1 MLTVFFC
8 LATIWSSQHHQLHGF
23 GQHQVC
29 KHLKWFSVCLL
40 PPCGKTIFFI
50 LLVLAETV
58 VLTTCSV
65 VMVLTSI
72 AKHVCMSVCVWCG
85 VLCVWVCVC
94 VCVCCTWGV
103 GILFLS
109 SVLRIFQAT
118 GLLPCC
124 IPALDIYSGVL
135 MGWGRI
141 GGPLNL
147 HLACNLRDRDTRAE
161 RTHDL
166 HDRDRQRERERE
178 SCACMCTCTSLST
191 NSEA

>member
-50 LLVLAETV
+50 LLVLAETG

-72 AKHVCMSVCVWCG
+72 AKHVC
-85 VLCVWVCVC
+85 VCVC
-94 VCVCCTWGV
+94 VWELNNVQILCVCVNQIILEMSFNSTVSATFV
-103 GILFLS
+103 GNS
-109 SVLRIFQAT
+109 QMVSVTYVTL
-118 GLLPCC
+118 
-124 IPALDIYSGVL
+124 VL
-135 MGWGRI
+135 WR
-141 GGPLNL
+141 
-147 HLACNLRDRDTRAE
+147 
-161 RTHDL
+161 
-166 HDRDRQRERERE
+166 RERRCHISDWRNGISPERSIHFE
-178 SCACMCTCTSLST
+178 C
-191 NSEA
+191 N